1 MSENT
6 ENQTICEVVDQGAQ
20 IISNEIDLVGNNATT
35 HEAVLKTDND
45 AITQLQNELKIKD
58 NELVKYKTQITQL
71 EEEVSE
77 AQKFKAQHLKEAEE
91 IEALKTKSE
100 DILTKAKGMLFEK
113 TKVIKN
119 QELQIDALNQQIT
132 SLKDV
137 VSITKDLLEIRNL
150 EIKQLESK
158 IQTMED
164 KVGAEKER
172 HDLMHKKLEHMIRY
186 NGELKRE
193 YETQLCLFSALRER
207 YNERELAK
215 GVLATS
221 TPAPGTSTAAST
233 ASTVAPTTST
243 EVSTASTAPTST
255 VMPVAS
261 TATTSTSTTNEASTG
276 QVNGEVQEEIKEAVK
291 EEKQAG
297 DENK

>member
-1 MSENT
+1 
-6 ENQTICEVVDQGAQ
+6 
-20 IISNEIDLVGNNATT
+20 
-35 HEAVLKTDND
+35 
-45 AITQLQNELKIKD
+45 
-58 NELVKYKTQITQL
+58 
-71 EEEVSE
+71 
-77 AQKFKAQHLKEAEE
+77 
-91 IEALKTKSE
+91 
-100 DILTKAKGMLFEK
+100 
-113 TKVIKN
+113 
-119 QELQIDALNQQIT
+119 
-132 SLKDV
+132 
-137 VSITKDLLEIRNL
+137 
-150 EIKQLESK
+150 
-158 IQTMED
+158 MED

-221 TPAPGTSTAAST
+221 TPAPSTSTAASTATTVAST

-297 DENK
+297 DESK